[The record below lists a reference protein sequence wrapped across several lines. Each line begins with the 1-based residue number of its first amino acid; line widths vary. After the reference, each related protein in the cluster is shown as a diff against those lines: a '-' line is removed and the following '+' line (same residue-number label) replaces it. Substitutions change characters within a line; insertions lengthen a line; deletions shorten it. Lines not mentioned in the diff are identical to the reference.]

1 MARAKPR
8 YRAENV
14 KEKPISLIPA
24 SRSSA
29 VQSLVAIRDNGT
41 FSGDSFA
48 IRQHSG
54 AQYIDEHKRGTRI
67 IRYKW
72 RNANRRARDREER
85 QTRNEIRRSQIC

>member
-1 MARAKPR
+1 M
-8 YRAENV
+8 
-14 KEKPISLIPA
+14 IPA

-48 IRQHSG
+48 YDKATFRSTIH
-54 AQYIDEHKRGTRI
+54 IDEHKRGTRI

-85 QTRNEIRRSQIC
+85 QTRNEIRRSQKC